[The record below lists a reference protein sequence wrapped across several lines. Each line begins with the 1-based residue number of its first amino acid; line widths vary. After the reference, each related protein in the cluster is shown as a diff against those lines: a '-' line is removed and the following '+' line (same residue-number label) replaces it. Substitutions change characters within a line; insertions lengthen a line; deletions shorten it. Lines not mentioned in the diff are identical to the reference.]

1 MRFEKVGVSFEEGSR
16 IKAENRAVKIKMLAA
31 MSAEDR
37 QRFNERHAAWFAKIA
52 ADFGGHSPK

>member
-1 MRFEKVGVSFEEGSR
+1 
-16 IKAENRAVKIKMLAA
+16 